1 MEEEQ
6 SKVYLTDAALEELKK
21 QLNQLKNEGR
31 KDVAEKIK
39 IARSF
44 GDLSE
49 NAEYDAALNEQSLND
64 SQINEIRQKIKNAVL
79 ITEDTSTKNISVG
92 STVEIKDY
100 THNEVVTYK
109 IVGATEADFEENKI
123 SNESPVGK
131 ALIGKKK
138 GDKVKVD
145 VPKGSIE
152 LEVLN
157 IKKS

>member
-1 MEEEQ
+1 MANE
-6 SKVYLTDAALEELKK
+6 VFLTKEALESLQKELNYLETTKK
-21 QLNQLKNEGR
+21 EEI
-31 KDVAEKIK
+31 AEKINT
-39 IARSF
+39 AREF

>member
-1 MEEEQ
+1 MANE
-6 SKVYLTDAALEELKK
+6 VFLTKEALESLQKELNYLETTKK
-21 QLNQLKNEGR
+21 EEI
-31 KDVAEKIK
+31 AEKIK
-39 IARSF
+39 TAREF